1 MQAKAAYSPDWRDPA
16 AYSPLLDADRS
27 LFAWEW
33 LRRDCAYRAA
43 AAAAAL
49 SPDGRLH
56 SPRPER
62 SGLIA
67 FEPPDRTVP
76 NTRPMWR
83 VDVHPYV
90 LAVEACPADAA
101 ADGFALEPLRQLATI
116 HEDEE
121 GEHLLLS
128 DGLRMV
134 RLDGRRG
141 SLTGGPVGLHYL
153 IQGLASAEPP
163 LLTLRR
169 FLALCRSGRF
179 SRPLHPCEAR
189 ARRWVLMLRTADALA
204 AGADQREIAHVL
216 LSRSVAEPGWRSRE
230 PSIRSQV
237 QRLVRSARR
246 MAGGGYRE
254 LLGR

>member
-1 MQAKAAYSPDWRDPA
+1 MRADAASAGEDWRDAA

-33 LRRDCAYRAA
+33 LRRGSSYRAA
-43 AAAAAL
+43 AAAVLGLKAE
-49 SPDGRLH
+49 GQ
-56 SPRPER
+56 SPRPDDF
-62 SGLIA
+62 GLLA
-67 FEPPDRTVP
+67 FEAPDLMVP
-76 NTRPMWR
+76 KARPMWR
-83 VDVHPYV
+83 ADVHPYV
-90 LAVEACPADAA
+90 LSADARRPTAA
-101 ADGFALEPLRQLATI
+101 ADRFDLEAVRRLATI
-116 HEDEE
+116 IEDES

-134 RLDGRRG
+134 RLDARRG
-141 SLTGGPVGLHYL
+141 SVTSGPVILHYVL
-153 IQGLASAEPP
+153 SGLASAEPP
-163 LLTLRR
+163 LLALRR

-179 SRPLHPCEAR
+179 SRSLHAREAR

-204 AGADQREIAHVL
+204 CGADQREIAGVL
-216 LSRSVAEPGWRSRE
+216 LGRSVADPAWRSRE

-246 MAGGGYRE
+246 MAGGGYRK